1 MGKDNS
7 VLKEKPTTIWNKAFI
22 AVFVVNLFM
31 NMGQQTAHTLIGKF
45 AGSLGATASL
55 IGLIAGLYAGIALA
69 LRPFTSPLYD
79 IVNKKYL
86 LAVSIALIAVAYAF
100 FAVAKSIPLVII
112 GRCLQGAGVGCSAPL
127 SMAIVCE
134 SLPDDKYGR
143 GVTIFSLAQ
152 AFGQAIGP
160 SVGLAISNRFGY
172 SVTFWICAALM
183 LIAFALCFICS
194 DTYVAPGSTYK
205 IRFNTILIKEAL
217 PAALL
222 LTFLAMSYSTINAL
236 LTIYGGLRGIG
247 NIGIYFTIY
256 AIGLLVLRPLVSG
269 LADKHGYVKVIIPAL
284 VFFSITFLLFS
295 LAKNIVLVIAAAVVA
310 ALGYGMAQP
319 SIQALC
325 MKMVPR
331 EKSGVGANTMFFMQD
346 IGQFIGPTLAGAVV
360 DMFLRSGMAD
370 VDAYASTYRC
380 MMIPLLAGAVIA
392 FLLRKV
398 YAKNIVK

>member
-1 MGKDNS
+1 MSAENAIK
-7 VLKEKPTTIWNKAFI
+7 KPNTIWNRAFI
-22 AVFVVNLFM
+22 AVFIVNLFM

-45 AGSLGATASL
+45 AASLGAAASL

-86 LAVSIALIAVAYAF
+86 LAGAIGLIAIAYVF
-100 FAVAKSIPLVII
+100 FATAKSIPMVII

-160 SVGLAISNRFGY
+160 SVGLAISSRFGY
-172 SVTFWICAALM
+172 STTFWFCTVLM

-194 DTYVAPGSTYK
+194 DTYVAPGAKYR
-205 IRFNTILIKEAL
+205 IRFDTIFIKEAL

-222 LTFLAMSYSTINAL
+222 LLFLAMSYSTINAL
-236 LTIYGGLRGIG
+236 LTIYGGLRGID
-247 NIGIYFTIY
+247 NIGLYFTVY

-269 LADKHGYVKVIIPAL
+269 LADRYGYVKVIIPAL
-284 VFFSITFLLFS
+284 VLFSCTFLLFS
-295 LAKNIVLVIAAAVVA
+295 LAKTIVLIIAAAVVGA
-310 ALGYGMAQP
+310 VSHGIAQP

-346 IGQFIGPTLAGAVV
+346 IGQFLGPTIAGAVV
-360 DMFLRSGMAD
+360 DMFLRTGTTD
-370 VDAYASTYRC
+370 VNAYANTYRC
-380 MMIPLLAGAVIA
+380 MMIPLLAAAVIA
-392 FLLRKV
+392 FLLRNV
-398 YAKNIVK
+398 YKKNIKK

>member
-1 MGKDNS
+1 MSADNT
-7 VLKEKPTTIWNKAFI
+7 VKKPNTIWNRAFI

-45 AGSLGATASL
+45 AASLGAAASL

-86 LAVSIALIAVAYAF
+86 LAGSIALIAIAYVF
-100 FAVAKSIPLVII
+100 FATAKSIPMVII

-134 SLPDDKYGR
+134 SLPDDKYGK

-160 SVGLAISNRFGY
+160 SVGLAISSRFGY
-172 SVTFWICAALM
+172 SATFWVCTGLM
-183 LIAFALCFICS
+183 VIAFALCFLCS
-194 DTYVAPGSTYK
+194 DTYVAPGSRYR
-205 IRFNTILIKEAL
+205 IRFDTILIKDAI

-222 LTFLAMSYSTINAL
+222 LLLLAMSYSTINAL
-236 LTIYGGLRGIG
+236 LTIYGGLRNID
-247 NIGIYFTIY
+247 NIGLYFTVY

-269 LADKHGYVKVIIPAL
+269 LADRFGYVKVIVPSL
-284 VFFSITFLLFS
+284 VLFSCTFLLFS
-295 LAKNIVLVIAAAVVA
+295 LAQSIVLIIAAAVVG

-319 SIQALC
+319 SVQALC

-331 EKSGVGANTMFFMQD
+331 DRSGVGANTMFFMQD
-346 IGQFIGPTLAGAVV
+346 IGQFLGPTIAGSIV
-360 DMFLRSGMAD
+360 DLFLRSGATD
-370 VDAYASTYRC
+370 VQAYASTYRC
-380 MMIPLLAGAVIA
+380 MMIPILAASAAA
-392 FLLRKV
+392 FLLRNV
-398 YAKNIVK
+398 YRKNMK